1 MNLAQR
7 DNTFLELKYQIQ
19 CKQNSLLERFSNV
32 KQAASENKLLDGVL
46 KDYVKYYKDA
56 LAAKRQQEE
65 SLSLLRNYLDAM
77 SEAAVVSDAQMDYLK
92 EERAQT
98 IAKLDEVRRD
108 MSNLLERTRGDLE

>member
-7 DNTFLELKYQIQ
+7 DKTFLELKYQIQ

-46 KDYVKYYKDA
+46 KDYIKYYKEA

-65 SLSLLRNYLDAM
+65 SLSLLRDYLEAM
-77 SEAAVVSDAQMDYLK
+77 GEAANVSDAQLEYLK
-92 EERAQT
+92 EERAHT
-98 IAKLDEVRRD
+98 IERLNDVRQD
-108 MSNLLERTRGDLE
+108 MSRLLQKTSGDIE